1 MNTILL
7 LTTIQKKIPIREIDG
22 LITQTYML
30 AVIVAVVTLALAILI
45 SSQIS
50 FERGANPK
58 DPRKRRI
65 TFWILAVITPVIFY
79 MYNLFLVI
87 PNIKKGPALAKF
99 FNTSAIAP
107 VISLVT
113 FIVLGV
119 ILSKIFKTKK
129 IGNWFNK
136 TKNNS

>member
-1 MNTILL
+1 MCDNN
-7 LTTIQKKIPIREIDG
+7 KNIR
-22 LITQTYML
+22 
-30 AVIVAVVTLALAILI
+30 VR
-45 SSQIS
+45 S
-50 FERGANPK
+50 
-58 DPRKRRI
+58 RI
-65 TFWILAVITPVIFY
+65 FMPVIFY
-79 MYNLFLVI
+79 IYNLFLVI
-87 PNIKKGPALAKF
+87 PNIKKGPALEKF
-99 FNTSAIAP
+99 FTTSAITP

>member
-22 LITQTYML
+22 LITQTYTL